1 MKKYT
6 ASVSGMAVINDGKFF
21 VGSADVFE
29 IIRAL
34 MDKLCEDDREV
45 FPASLTIS
53 ISDVT
58 RDLEIIRDN

>member
-6 ASVSGMAVINDGKFF
+6 ASVSGMAVINAGKFF
-21 VGSADVFE
+21 VGSADVFG